1 MFNKEKL
8 KKIRKENRL
17 TRKELAKITD
27 LHLMT
32 IASYEAGKREPMA
45 EPLRRISKALKVSM
59 EDFFEDEEPIEIKPL
74 EPILEK
80 IEELAERRRLNLPKD
95 IYPLSLFQ
103 EALGI
108 EDNEVFTNILLALA
122 KGRVIE
128 LIQIYPVDIKDG
140 MKVYQV
146 PGLGKKKYYSFTI
159 SQ

>member
-17 TRKELAKITD
+17 TRKELAKIAD

-74 EPILEK
+74 DPIVEK
-80 IEELAERRRLNLPKD
+80 IKELAERRRLNLPKS

-108 EDNEVFTNILLALA
+108 ADTEVFTNILLVLA
-122 KGRVIE
+122 KGKIIE
-128 LIQIYPVDIKDG
+128 LVPVFPCDIKQG

>member
-17 TRKELAKITD
+17 TRKELAKISD

-146 PGLGKKKYYSFTI
+146 PGLGKK
-159 SQ
+159 